1 MSNMNALHQ
10 DISDRIYNGE
20 IYDTIV
26 THIQNEYGFSRE
38 MAENWVMDIEADITM
53 QQETDYFE
61 ARMR

>member
-26 THIQNEYGFSRE
+26 THIQNEYGLSRE
-38 MAENWVMDIEADITM
+38 VAENWVMDI
-53 QQETDYFE
+53 
-61 ARMR
+61 

>member
-26 THIQNEYGFSRE
+26 NHIQTEYGLSRE
-38 MAENWVMDIEADITM
+38 VAENWVMDIEADITM
-53 QQETDYFE
+53 QQETEYFE

>member
-26 THIQNEYGFSRE
+26 THIQNEYGLSRE
-38 MAENWVMDIEADITM
+38 VAENWVMDIEADITM

>member
-1 MSNMNALHQ
+1 MNALHQ

-26 THIQNEYGFSRE
+26 THIQNEYGLSRE
-38 MAENWVMDIEADITM
+38 VAENWVMDIEADITM
-53 QQETDYFE
+53 QQETEYFE